1 MDTKLTA
8 VSDQSSLAT
17 PASIPM
23 NEIQVRMAQERP
35 RSEEAIM
42 TRLVKELV
50 SNSTYADQGFYS
62 IPYKDNRKGVI
73 NFVEGLSIRSA
84 EHMWTRWGNCVVAS
98 RIADDRGD
106 KVTVQG
112 MFFDYETGLL
122 NLSDMEVSKKG
133 KKRSGETWYLSEKEL
148 SQSIAAAQSKVKRNA
163 FIGGIPVWIKD
174 VYIETCKK
182 LIVGDNKK
190 PIADRIKDA
199 ELFLT
204 SKFNVSDS
212 AVKSFIGKVK
222 EAYRGISDIELL
234 RYIVGISNAIKD
246 GNVDVDFIFGEERK
260 PYQMPQPKPAVAL
273 LKVDAPV
280 DELNDAIEPA

>member
-1 MDTKLTA
+1 MDTKLLA
-8 VSDQSSLAT
+8 ANDQSSLAT

-42 TRLVKELV
+42 NRLVKELV

-148 SQSIAAAQSKVKRNA
+148 SQAIAAAQSKVKRNA

-182 LIVGDNKK
+182 LIVGNNKK
-190 PIADRIKDA
+190 PISDRIKDA

-246 GNVDVDFIFGEERK
+246 GNADVDFIFGEERR
-260 PYQMPQPKPAVAL
+260 PYQMPQPKAAVAL
-273 LKVDAPV
+273 PKIETPI
-280 DELNDAIEPA
+280 DEMNDAIEPA